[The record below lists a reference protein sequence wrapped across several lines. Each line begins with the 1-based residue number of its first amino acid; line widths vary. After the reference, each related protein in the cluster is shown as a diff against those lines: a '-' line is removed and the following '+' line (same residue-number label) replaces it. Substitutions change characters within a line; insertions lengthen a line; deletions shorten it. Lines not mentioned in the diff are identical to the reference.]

1 MVSDQTILVYFK
13 EKLMRDFAC
22 LLYLRCDLYCIGIRL
37 HGWMTEM
44 IYLICVSAEGNNNAE
59 AFAAPP
65 TQNDNYRESAKKK
78 ICHLKLGK

>member
-1 MVSDQTILVYFK
+1 MNSDRTILVYFK
-13 EKLMRDFAC
+13 EKLRRDFAC
-22 LLYLRCDLYCIGIRL
+22 YILDVTHIGICL

>member
-1 MVSDQTILVYFK
+1 MNSDQTILVYFK

-22 LLYLRCDLYCIGIRL
+22 YILDVTHIGICL

-78 ICHLKLGK
+78 ICHLKLAK